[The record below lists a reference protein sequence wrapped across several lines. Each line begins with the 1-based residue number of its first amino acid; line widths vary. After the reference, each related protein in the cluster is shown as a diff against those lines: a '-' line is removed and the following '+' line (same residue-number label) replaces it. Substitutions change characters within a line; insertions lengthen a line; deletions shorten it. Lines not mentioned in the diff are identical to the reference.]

1 MFFMKEKTLVQK
13 KKYFEKFQYFM
24 KISGKKF
31 LTDTLAKMSQNISA
45 YFSISEHFA
54 SLSLFQKKT
63 HIYFGYGQGV
73 CPPVNGLSRNL

>member
-54 SLSLFQKKT
+54 SLSLFQKKHT
-63 HIYFGYGQGV
+63 FILVTARGFA
-73 CPPVNGLSRNL
+73 PPPRL